1 MSKENLFNDF
11 TSEQIESFEDYYA
24 GVAGEIDKRS
34 AAWGYLVGTM
44 SPCEPT
50 HQPDESLR
58 RAMDNMPSSQHGQ
71 RITFEECEYILV
83 EPEHLEALEEA
94 MLGLPKRESSQPDAI
109 TSNLAEA
116 LFCALTSLKTVLDEH
131 DRSHQKRGVV
141 EMGEKA
147 LTAYRSAPKRE
158 PGWLPLDDDAK
169 QGQTVILA
177 GYVHGEWTVMQDD
190 WYSDREMSGWREW
203 PGVMEGEPT
212 HYMDM
217 PKPPKEQ
224 GRRGSDD

>member
-158 PGWLPLDDDAK
+158 IVSLDKCAEAVKQVFDLSLEGPDVGFKPDDISEAVLRAAGAQWGPGTDA
-169 QGQTVILA
+169 
-177 GYVHGEWTVMQDD
+177 E
-190 WYSDREMSGWREW
+190 
-203 PGVMEGEPT
+203 
-212 HYMDM
+212 
-217 PKPPKEQ
+217 
-224 GRRGSDD
+224 